1 MFAIKII
8 CRASEGF
15 KTKVFKNTY
24 RNTWSKNYNFIVK
37 KSAQCQFWKCKFWIF
52 GCQIMLKKNMT
63 IFYSIFLLLK
73 KTTFVFSLENI
84 PYFTFL
90 QNMIVL
96 SLCWFLTSWAL
107 HIISIANITKQ
118 LRILYQNSK
127 FVLNFATTMPQ
138 IVNITQIC
146 CLLTKL
152 GVLLALTQAS
162 LIQFK

>member
-1 MFAIKII
+1 M
-8 CRASEGF
+8 SVL
-15 KTKVFKNTY
+15 KVQILNF
-24 RNTWSKNYNFIVK
+24 WLSNYVEKKYDYFLFNFFI
-37 KSAQCQFWKCKFWIF
+37 
-52 GCQIMLKKNMT
+52 T
-63 IFYSIFLLLK
+63 K

-96 SLCWFLTSWAL
+96 SLCWFITSWAL

-152 GVLLALTQAS
+152 QISRGTFGTNYTV
-162 LIQFK
+162 IFNPV